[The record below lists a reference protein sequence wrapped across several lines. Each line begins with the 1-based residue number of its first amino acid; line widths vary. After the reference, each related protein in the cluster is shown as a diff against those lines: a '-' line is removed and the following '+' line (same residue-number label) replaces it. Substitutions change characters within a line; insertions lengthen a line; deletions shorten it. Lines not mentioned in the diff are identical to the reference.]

1 MGLRDRLDRARREAG
16 EHFATAVCPECGETF
31 RYAGDLA
38 LDIVV
43 AQWVRVTQLRSE
55 YEVDPTVARV
65 LDHPHEELVGEAL
78 RDLPA
83 FRHAR

>member
-1 MGLRDRLDRARREAG
+1 MGIRDRLDRAEREAG
-16 EHFATAVCPECGETF
+16 EHFATAACPECGEAF

-43 AQWVRVTQLRSE
+43 AQWVRATGTE

-65 LDHPHEELVGEAL
+65 LDHPHEPLVEEAL

-83 FRHAR
+83 FRRAR